1 MPPGRSTFRSLLFV
15 LLEDHM
21 NICRTAITVLGFL
34 SLPLTAIGAEQALSD
49 RFFLLGSGEMHLS
62 NERNNRSAHVRLL
75 DGMGR
80 IDEEELSRVD
90 YVFGFPTR
98 EKNEHISPRMLFML
112 SYFADRFAPGATI
125 HIESA
130 YRSPEYNDKIRQ
142 QGANAAR
149 TSTHIDGMA
158 LDFWIEGVD
167 GKMMWETIRAENCCG
182 VGHYGGKSIH
192 LDAGRPR
199 FWEAATSGT
208 GDPEPDH
215 NRHIY
220 VSPLYDRYLAG
231 ETVQLALSS
240 ISVFDF
246 GIRSA
251 VRLVATGVNPPPPSE
266 LPLTV
271 PSASDGECMHID
283 TRAATRALTFT
294 LPDTLPTGR
303 YQVEVGFCDKPF
315 AKMPSAIVSR
325 EIEVVSGK

>member
-1 MPPGRSTFRSLLFV
+1 
-15 LLEDHM
+15 M
-21 NICRTAITVLGFL
+21 NICRTAIAVLGL
-34 SLPLTAIGAEQALSD
+34 LTLPLAAIAAEQALSD
-49 RFFLLGSGEMHLS
+49 RFFLLGSGEMHLY
-62 NERNNRSAHVRLL
+62 NERNDRSAHVHLL
-75 DGMGR
+75 DAKGR
-80 IDEEELSRVD
+80 IDEDELSRVD

-112 SYFADRFAPGATI
+112 SYFADRFAPGKTI
-125 HIESA
+125 YIESA

-231 ETVQLALSS
+231 ETIQLALSS

-246 GIRSA
+246 GIGSTVQLQETGSASPRSF
-251 VRLVATGVNPPPPSE
+251 S
-266 LPLTV
+266 LPLSI
-271 PSASDGECMHID
+271 PDAGSGECLHID
-283 TRAATRALTFT
+283 TRRQTRFLAATM
-294 LPDTLPTGR
+294 PDTLPAGR
-303 YQVEVGFCDKPF
+303 YRIEVEFCDRPF
-315 AKMPSAIVSR
+315 AKMPATIVSR
-325 EIEVVSGK
+325 EIEVTDGK